1 MKKTFSFLLAFG
13 AYIVT
18 GFAQI
23 SINATIPN
31 SIPAGSSVEAE
42 IRINKGAISSFA
54 KYQMDVPVGYVVT
67 EVDAKGGNFT
77 FENQRAKIVWVS
89 VPNEAE
95 LVFKLKITGEAS
107 ASNSGAISQKFF
119 YLESSEKKEV
129 DGPVINLGGG
139 SSSVVSSSS
148 GNDNTSGTSG
158 NNSQTNTQVV
168 SSSSSGD
175 NSSSGNTN
183 TQVVSSSSGSDNSSS
198 GSNNSTTNVTSSN
211 STPVKNTSTSSS
223 TAEAGVS
230 YKIQLGAFST
240 QPSKSKFSGA
250 GAVNIENID
259 GLYKVTTGNCKTK
272 DEAIR
277 LRDQLQTKGFS
288 GFIVTYKNGQRVK

>member
-1 MKKTFSFLLAFG
+1 MKKTFSFLLAIG
-13 AYIVT
+13 AYIT

-23 SINATIPN
+23 SINAVIPS
-31 SIPAGSSVEAE
+31 SIPAGSTVEAE

-54 KYQMDVPVGYVVT
+54 KYQMDVPVGYVVS

-139 SSSVVSSSS
+139 SAAVVSNSS

-158 NNSQTNTQVV
+158 DNSQTNTQVV
-168 SSSSSGD
+168 SSNSSGD
-175 NSSSGNTN
+175 NSSSGSTN
-183 TQVVSSSSGSDNSSS
+183 TQVVSSSSGSNNSSS
-198 GSNNSTTNVTSSN
+198 GSNNNTSNVTSSN
-211 STPVKNTSTSSS
+211 STTSVKSNSSS
-223 TAEAGVS
+223 TSEAGLT

-259 GLYKVTTGNCKTK
+259 GLYKVTTGNCKTR

-277 LRDQLQTKGFS
+277 LRDQLQTKGFT